1 MVNKKN
7 NQENSITEE
16 REMSEEREL
25 LKKNELNYT
34 SMLINII

>member
-1 MVNKKN
+1 MTNKKN

-16 REMSEEREL
+16 REMTEEREL
-25 LKKNELNYT
+25 LKKMELNYT

>member
-16 REMSEEREL
+16 REMTEEREL
-25 LKKNELNYT
+25 LKKMELNYT

>member
-1 MVNKKN
+1 MANKKN

-16 REMSEEREL
+16 REMTEEREL
-25 LKKNELNYT
+25 LKKMELNYT

>member
-1 MVNKKN
+1 MNKKN

-16 REMSEEREL
+16 REMTEEREL
-25 LKKNELNYT
+25 LKKIELNYI

>member
-1 MVNKKN
+1 MANKKN

-16 REMSEEREL
+16 REMTEEREL
-25 LKKNELNYT
+25 LKKMELSYT

>member
-1 MVNKKN
+1 MANKKN

-25 LKKNELNYT
+25 LKKMELNYT